1 MKISKTSRVL
11 SIYHLFR
18 NCEEV
23 SYKEI
28 TDLISVSPKT
38 VFRDIGLLK
47 QAGILYPIYSKKR
60 CAFINSEE
68 PIEPNFPT
76 NKTQLLYFEKIIRL
90 CTLMRKLD
98 GADDPVAWYR
108 ERYPTLTDR
117 TRQRDFE
124 ELNKIGYRIIYQRW
138 DDGDEEHPVRSTYCD
153 FPYGT
158 YSLNTFIY
166 RGDF

>member
-18 NCEEV
+18 YCDEV
-23 SYKEI
+23 SYQEV
-28 TDLISVSPKT
+28 TDLIPVSPKT
-38 VFRDIGLLK
+38 IFRDICLLK
-47 QAGILYPIYSKKR
+47 QAGLLNLRYSKKLR
-60 CAFINSEE
+60 AFIDSGEKSE
-68 PIEPNFPT
+68 PIFPA
-76 NKTQLLYFEKIIRL
+76 NKTQRLYLEKIIRL
-90 CTLMRKLD
+90 CTLMCKLD
-98 GADDPVAWYR
+98 SADDPVAWYR

-153 FPYGT
+153 FPYNT
-158 YSLNTFIY
+158 YSLNTFMY